1 MRSRIITRVMKA
13 TRYGLLM
20 LTGPVLLLS
29 GCGGVHLDR
38 EGLRASGSIAVVS
51 VVLPR
56 IADTAKDG
64 NRAVLQA
71 AANEALG
78 RVSAGLAAVHT
89 WRVQDPA
96 KYRGGKAVRA
106 FGNLAD
112 SDLATLFPAPEEQ
125 VRVRDLVKAEM
136 NALKK
141 GFIAEIG
148 RAHV

>member
-1 MRSRIITRVMKA
+1 
-13 TRYGLLM
+13 M
-20 LTGPVLLLS
+20 LAVPVLLLS

-38 EGLRASGSIAVVS
+38 EGLRATGSIAVVS

-56 IADTAKDG
+56 IVDTAKDG

-89 WRVQDPA
+89 WQVRDPA

-106 FGNLAD
+106 FGNLTD
-112 SDLATLFPAPEEQ
+112 TSPPSFPSRRNGPASAISSGGNSS
-125 VRVRDLVKAEM
+125 R
-136 NALKK
+136 
-141 GFIAEIG
+141 
-148 RAHV
+148 

>member
-1 MRSRIITRVMKA
+1 
-13 TRYGLLM
+13 M
-20 LTGPVLLLS
+20 LAGPVLLLS

-71 AANEALG
+71 SANEALG

-89 WRVQDPA
+89 WKVQDPA
-96 KYRGGKAVRA
+96 KYRGGKVVPA
-106 FGNLAD
+106 FGNLTNN
-112 SDLATLFPAPEEQ
+112 DLAALYPALEEQ
-125 VRVRDLVKAEM
+125 ARVRDMVRMEVTAW
-136 NALKK
+136 
-141 GFIAEIG
+141 
-148 RAHV
+148 